1 MCACDSQ
8 RKLSSRSDRVK
19 SVDIHPTEP
28 WVLSAMYNGHVFLW
42 NYNTQSLVKSFEVS
56 DQPVRAGKFV
66 PRKQW
71 IVAGADDMQIRV
83 YNYNTMEKVK
93 TFEAHSDYIRC
104 IAVHPSQ
111 PLLLTSS
118 DDMTIRLW
126 DWDKSWANTQTYE
139 GHSHYVMM
147 VAFNPKDANT
157 FASASL
163 DRTIK
168 VWGLATLQPHFTLE
182 GHDKG
187 VNCVDYFSGGD
198 RPYLV
203 SGADDNLVKVWDYQ
217 TKQCVQT
224 MEGHTHNVATVC
236 CHPELPIIM
245 SGSEDGCLK
254 IWHATTYRLENTL
267 NYAFERCWSIAALKG
282 TNNVA
287 IGYDEGT
294 VAIQLGNEDPL
305 ASMDASGKIILAKH
319 NEISLVDLNKMEGD
333 KPADGERLSLSSK
346 ELDVCEIYPQ
356 SLMHN
361 SNGRFA
367 VVTGDG
373 EYIIYTAL
381 AWRKKSFGNALDFVW
396 ALDSGEYA
404 VRESPMCIKLFKN
417 FKETRTFKPP
427 FSADALLGGALM
439 CIRAGEVC
447 FFFDWAECRLVRRID
462 VTPKEI
468 KWSESGDLVVV
479 VCEESFF
486 VLRYNRELVTAAFE
500 SGQPVGEEGVEGA
513 FEVVHEISETIRTCV
528 WVGDCLLYTNTAGRL
543 NYTIG
548 AEIITLQ
555 HLDRPLYIVG
565 YIKKDNR
572 IYLIDRDAG
581 IVSYQLLLSV
591 LEYQTAV
598 VRRDF
603 EAAAAVLPQ
612 VPKDEYNRIARF
624 LEAQGFKEEALAVAT
639 DPEHQFE
646 LAVGLDKL
654 QAAYEYTIAQ
664 PSEAK
669 WKQIADLA
677 LLASNIA
684 LAEECLV
691 RAADLPGLLLLYTS
705 TGHASG
711 LEQLA
716 EHARARGKLNI
727 AFICYFLRGKSDDCL
742 QLLLDAGRAP
752 EAAFLSR
759 TYLPSRITE
768 VVGLWKEKLLAVN
781 PKAAESIADP
791 IDYPNLFDGLDLAL
805 KAEEWLKGHV
815 LQEAPA
821 SIYPEHAL
829 DNESDL
835 IEHMKLM
842 ATGGPPAEPEAEA
855 EAEPAAEP
863 ADEPEPEA
871 AAEDEAAAAAEEG
884 GGEETFEEA
893 ADDAAGE
900 LEAELEAELAAE
912 GDGDAD
918 LEADLEAELDAELS

>member
-1 MCACDSQ
+1 MS
-8 RKLSSRSDRVK
+8 
-19 SVDIHPTEP
+19 
-28 WVLSAMYNGHVFLW
+28 
-42 NYNTQSLVKSFEVS
+42 
-56 DQPVRAGKFV
+56 
-66 PRKQW
+66 
-71 IVAGADDMQIRV
+71 IRV

-104 IAVHPSQ
+104 ITVHPSQ

-126 DWDKSWANTQTYE
+126 DWDKGWANTQTYE
-139 GHSHYVMM
+139 GHSHYVMQ

-203 SGADDNLVKVWDYQ
+203 SGADDNTVKVWDYQ

-236 CHPELPIIM
+236 CHPELPIIL
-245 SGSEDGCLK
+245 SGSEDGSIK
-254 IWHATTYRLENTL
+254 IWHSMTYRLENTL

-282 TNNVA
+282 TNNLA

-294 VAIQLGNEDPL
+294 IAIQLGNEDPL
-305 ASMDASGKIILAKH
+305 ASMDASGKIIVAKH
-319 NEISLVDLNKMEGD
+319 NEISLVDLNKMSEED
-333 KPADGERLSLSSK
+333 KPSDGERLSLPSK

-356 SLMHN
+356 SLQHN

-381 AWRKKSFGNALDFVW
+381 AWRKKSFGMALDFVW

-404 VRESPMCIKLFKN
+404 VRESPSCIKLFKN

-427 FSADALLGGALM
+427 FAADALLGGALM

-462 VTPKEI
+462 VTPKDI
-468 KWSESGDLVVV
+468 KWSESGDLVVI
-479 VCEESFF
+479 VCDESFF
-486 VLRYNRELVTAAFE
+486 VLRYNRELVSAAFE
-500 SGQPVGEEGVEGA
+500 SGMAIGEEGVDDA
-513 FEVVHEISETIRTCV
+513 FEIVHEISESIRTCV

-548 AEIITLQ
+548 AEVITLQ

-572 IYLIDRDAG
+572 IYMIDRDFS
-581 IVSYQLLLSV
+581 IISFQLLLSV

-603 EAAAAVLPQ
+603 EAAASILPA
-612 VPKDEYNRIARF
+612 VPKEEYNRIARF
-624 LEAQGFKEEALAVAT
+624 LEAQGFKEEALQVAT

-646 LAVGLDKL
+646 LAIGLSKL
-654 QAAYEYTIAQ
+654 QAAYEYTLAS
-664 PSEAK
+664 PTEAK

-691 RAADLPGLLLLYTS
+691 RAADLPGLLLLYSS
-705 TGHASG
+705 TGHAQG
-711 LEQLA
+711 LERLA
-716 EHARARGKLNI
+716 ELAKAKGKLNI
-727 AFICYFLRGKSDDCL
+727 AFICFFLRGRTADCL

-759 TYLPSRITE
+759 TYLPSRMAE
-768 VVGLWKEKLLAVN
+768 VVGLWKASLKEVN
-781 PKAAESIADP
+781 AKAAESIADP
-791 IDYPNLFDGLDLAL
+791 LDYPNLFDGLDLAL
-805 KAEEWLKGHV
+805 TAEEWLKGHV
-815 LQEAPA
+815 LQEQPA

-835 IEHMKLM
+835 LEHMRLI
-842 ATGGPPAEPEAEA
+842 ASQAAEGGGADVDADAAGGDVAGGDAAGADAAAADAAQPAEPAEVEPPVEVGDA
-855 EAEPAAEP
+855 EPPPLEEPAAQPEAPSVPSVPSVP
-863 ADEPEPEA
+863 AAEEA
-871 AAEDEAAAAAEEG
+871 AAEPG
-884 GGEETFEEA
+884 A
-893 ADDAAGE
+893 AD
-900 LEAELEAELAAE
+900 LEAELAASLGGE
-912 GDGDAD
+912 GD
-918 LEADLEAELDAELS
+918 EADLDAELDAELADE